1 MRNGKKQCRMR
12 FNLDKCK
19 VIHRRNVKRKKR
31 RELVRECFEINYG
44 LSERIL
50 LHDSEVKLNKP

>member
-1 MRNGKKQCRMR
+1 MR

-31 RELVRECFEINYG
+31 RELVRECFEIIYG
-44 LSERIL
+44 LWERIL